1 MWPRLSGALGEHALP
16 KFPAGRTGGF
26 AESAVSSHL
35 FTLQRHPMSTA
46 ATRHSPVAGRR
57 SPVAGHYFCH
67 HYGDKLDFSR
77 GLESGDGLVEGGELA
92 GHNSGGKET
101 THDRSDLGAAGGSIF
116 ANAHAFYDAH
126 ESEPVVGGRSH
137 DRLDRDIHDVPARFV
152 TGRVSTYNGFLGFE
166 QTRVVGKKAF
176 GFVSGE

>member
-1 MWPRLSGALGEHALP
+1 VARSASTPYLNSPRDAQ
-16 KFPAGRTGGF
+16 
-26 AESAVSSHL
+26 AVSPNPP
-35 FTLQRHPMSTA
+35 FHPTYSLCN
-46 ATRHSPVAGRR
+46 ATPCPPRPLAGRR